1 MSSIMRA
8 RSGLMRRSERLE
20 GIGGF
25 LSRAEGCWTF
35 DARDRVPQ
43 SSPSTA
49 HRPAQLRTGGDARP
63 SRESGFVRCPE
74 AVIQALDVLGAQV
87 HDAAAPE
94 LAGEVQILLSPRS
107 ARWGGNA
114 HPFRTSVRDELRNWR
129 KLRRFTCPGQCRGRF
144 PP

>member
-1 MSSIMRA
+1 MRA

-63 SRESGFVRCPE
+63 SRESGFVQCADSGQRRRILIVERLLLAVPHSAFNTGVWCADMRCQSATDE
-74 AVIQALDVLGAQV
+74 YQCCSKSTEDVR
-87 HDAAAPE
+87 H
-94 LAGEVQILLSPRS
+94 LAK
-107 ARWGGNA
+107 
-114 HPFRTSVRDELRNWR
+114 D
-129 KLRRFTCPGQCRGRF
+129 
-144 PP
+144 

>member
-1 MSSIMRA
+1 MRA

-49 HRPAQLRTGGDARP
+49 HRHAQLRTGGDARP
-63 SRESGFVRCPE
+63 SRESGFVLCPK
-74 AVIQALDVLGAQV
+74 AVIFSSLGM
-87 HDAAAPE
+87 P
-94 LAGEVQILLSPRS
+94 PR
-107 ARWGGNA
+107 
-114 HPFRTSVRDELRNWR
+114 
-129 KLRRFTCPGQCRGRF
+129 RGRGTF
-144 PP
+144 NGPLYASFASISGLSGAEAPPAVGSAGGPSQMA

>member
-8 RSGLMRRSERLE
+8 RSGLTRRSERLE

-35 DARDRVPQ
+35 DARDRVPR

-63 SRESGFVRCPE
+63 SRESGFVLCPE
-74 AVIQALDVLGAQV
+74 AVIPGCYAHCSQHDKAALDQIERIVL
-87 HDAAAPE
+87 
-94 LAGEVQILLSPRS
+94 RS
-107 ARWGGNA
+107 L
-114 HPFRTSVRDELRNWR
+114 PMF
-129 KLRRFTCPGQCRGRF
+129 
-144 PP
+144 

>member
-8 RSGLMRRSERLE
+8 RSGLMRRSKRLE

-63 SRESGFVRCPE
+63 SRESGFVRCPFP
-74 AVIQALDVLGAQV
+74 DF
-87 HDAAAPE
+87 
-94 LAGEVQILLSPRS
+94 AGP
-107 ARWGGNA
+107 GGN
-114 HPFRTSVRDELRNWR
+114 RQ
-129 KLRRFTCPGQCRGRF
+129 RFAWLVTQAEAEPMFG
-144 PP
+144 